1 MGKKRSEWKTRERK
15 RSEKQDNPLKCLVKV
30 QRHFFA
36 DLQKW
41 IDEIEDPRNEAY
53 ITYTQAD
60 LIAIGCMKNL
70 CSVESMRNM
79 SENFNEETCI
89 RNLSIISGDPALR
102 EIPHYDTLNYY
113 LEKLSPQALTDLRTK
128 MVRSLI
134 RSRDFDGSRL
144 LGRYWRVILDGTGL
158 FYFKEKHCE
167 NCLKTVIKN
176 EDGSKFV
183 RYYHKVLE
191 AKLVL
196 ADNIVISLDT
206 EFIENEN
213 ENVTKQDCEIN
224 AAKRL
229 LGRLKDN
236 FPRMKICIQGDAL
249 YAAETIMGICARND
263 WKYLLTHKPNRQPTI
278 DEFYNDLEDTDKTKV
293 VGIGKERGT
302 GFFYNHL
309 ERIAGKT
316 QVMDLFEYQYEAE
329 DEDGNTVQH
338 RMMWI
343 TNINLTKTNLNSMVN
358 AGRGRWKI
366 ENEGFNTQKNILYRI
381 QHLNSRNGNAMKNH
395 YLLTQIS
402 DIIMQLYL
410 AWDNAHSTI
419 KKGLRNMADWLRES
433 FRKQALTDND
443 LQWIE
448 KRTSLYLQ
456 K

>member
-1 MGKKRSEWKTRERK
+1 M
-15 RSEKQDNPLKCLVKV
+15 
-30 QRHFFA
+30 
-36 DLQKW
+36 
-41 IDEIEDPRNEAY
+41 
-53 ITYTQAD
+53 
-60 LIAIGCMKNL
+60 
-70 CSVESMRNM
+70 
-79 SENFNEETCI
+79 
-89 RNLSIISGDPALR
+89 
-102 EIPHYDTLNYY
+102 
-113 LEKLSPQALTDLRTK
+113 
-128 MVRSLI
+128 
-134 RSRDFDGSRL
+134 
-144 LGRYWRVILDGTGL
+144 
-158 FYFKEKHCE
+158 
-167 NCLKTVIKN
+167 
-176 EDGSKFV
+176 
-183 RYYHKVLE
+183 
-191 AKLVL
+191 
-196 ADNIVISLDT
+196 
-206 EFIENEN
+206 
-213 ENVTKQDCEIN
+213 
-224 AAKRL
+224 
-229 LGRLKDN
+229 
-236 FPRMKICIQGDAL
+236 
-249 YAAETIMGICARND
+249 
-263 WKYLLTHKPNRQPTI
+263 
-278 DEFYNDLEDTDKTKV
+278 
-293 VGIGKERGT
+293 GIGKERGT

-316 QVMDLFEYQYEAE
+316 QVMDLFEYRYEAE

>member
-1 MGKKRSEWKTRERK
+1 
-15 RSEKQDNPLKCLVKV
+15 
-30 QRHFFA
+30 
-36 DLQKW
+36 
-41 IDEIEDPRNEAY
+41 
-53 ITYTQAD
+53 
-60 LIAIGCMKNL
+60 
-70 CSVESMRNM
+70 
-79 SENFNEETCI
+79 
-89 RNLSIISGDPALR
+89 
-102 EIPHYDTLNYY
+102 
-113 LEKLSPQALTDLRTK
+113 
-128 MVRSLI
+128 
-134 RSRDFDGSRL
+134 
-144 LGRYWRVILDGTGL
+144 
-158 FYFKEKHCE
+158 
-167 NCLKTVIKN
+167 
-176 EDGSKFV
+176 
-183 RYYHKVLE
+183 
-191 AKLVL
+191 
-196 ADNIVISLDT
+196 
-206 EFIENEN
+206 
-213 ENVTKQDCEIN
+213 
-224 AAKRL
+224 
-229 LGRLKDN
+229 
-236 FPRMKICIQGDAL
+236 MKICIQGDAL
-249 YAAETIMGICARND
+249 YAAETIMEICARND

-316 QVMDLFEYQYEAE
+316 QVMNLFEYRYEAE